1 MKLETLPLFSVTR
14 GQYFSKI
21 GFQLLVDCEIDLVD
35 CDSITEMAQTIQS
48 VFCTVKFK
56 FFGEICFSCIH
67 TCFYE
72 CGCM

>member
-35 CDSITEMAQTIQS
+35 CDSITEMA
-48 VFCTVKFK
+48 
-56 FFGEICFSCIH
+56 
-67 TCFYE
+67 
-72 CGCM
+72 